1 MDFAER
7 VENGDTSLQT
17 HKGTR
22 DTPVTVITKE
32 NVLYIRNKNKAL
44 NDLDSHGK
52 RDEK

>member
-22 DTPVTVITKE
+22 DTPV
-32 NVLYIRNKNKAL
+32 N
-44 NDLDSHGK
+44 HQGK
-52 RDEK
+52 RTLHKKQE